1 MHFDQSPDHQS
12 RRVDTLDLTRVF
24 LNDDRPSNRKSTPV
38 KFMWYLCYGWG
49 TAAAVES
56 NMARFLSWCGHCLLS
71 PVAALATPTYLGKAI
86 NLCLDS

>member
-12 RRVDTLDLTRVF
+12 RRVDTLDHTRVF
-24 LNDDRPSNRKSTPV
+24 LNDDRPANRKSTPV
-38 KFMWYLCYGWG
+38 KFMWYLPLWR
-49 TAAAVES
+49 TAAAIES
-56 NMARFLSWCGHCLLS
+56 NMARLLSRCGHCLLS